1 MHYILS
7 LLVGLLFLLAYYK
20 VRQNIKS
27 KEKITSNLN
36 AEAKKDILKF
46 KEKYQIN
53 YTPFGSTH
61 GFCSY
66 INPYGTVFYIHSKA
80 STLYT
85 VEKAKYKESTP
96 DALKNISILK
106 FLSYAINIGDIKE
119 RHV

>member
-46 KEKYQIN
+46 KDKYEIN

-66 INPYGTVFYIHSKA
+66 IKPCGKVLYIYA
-80 STLYT
+80 NDSTLQT
-85 VEKAKYKESTP
+85 AEKAKYESSTK

-119 RHV
+119 KHV